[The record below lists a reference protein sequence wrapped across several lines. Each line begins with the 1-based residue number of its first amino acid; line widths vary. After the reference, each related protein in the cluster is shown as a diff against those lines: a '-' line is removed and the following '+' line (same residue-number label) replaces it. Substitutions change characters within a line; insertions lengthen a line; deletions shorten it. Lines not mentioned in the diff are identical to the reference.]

1 MISGKCE
8 ERGHWGLGVT
18 WRVFKKE
25 LDLVL

>member
-8 ERGHWGLGVT
+8 ERGQWGLGVM